1 MSGLRAMLWLMSA
14 APYELPF
21 GAPRRPLTVAEYL
34 ELRETEFR
42 VELVE
47 GQLTVSPPPTPWH
60 SRASYLLTS
69 ALSEA
74 VPSGWEVYQEVGV
87 DLELAPVDQP
97 AFVRIPDLTVVRAEA
112 VRRLRA
118 EGGIFRAADALL
130 VVEVLSP
137 GTIRTD
143 QVVKRDEYAD
153 AGIPH
158 YWIVDIREPVSIKT
172 FRQAGEFGY
181 ADGEEITGAFRTDEP
196 FRFEVDLSR
205 LV

>member
-1 MSGLRAMLWLMSA
+1 MAVSA
-14 APYELPF
+14 APYELPS
-21 GAPRRPLTVAEYL
+21 GALRRPLTVAEYL
-34 ELRETEFR
+34 ELAETEFR

-47 GQLTVSPPPTPWH
+47 GHLTVSPPPTPWH

-69 ALSEA
+69 ALRDA
-74 VPSGWEVYQEVGV
+74 LPSGWEVYQEVGV
-87 DLELAPVDQP
+87 DLDLAPVDQP
-97 AFVRIPDLTVVRAEA
+97 AFVRIPDLTVVRADA

-118 EGGIFRAADALL
+118 EGGIFRASDALL
-130 VVEVLSP
+130 LVEVLSP

-158 YWIVDIREPVSIKT
+158 YWIVDIREPVSVTT
-172 FRQAGEFGY
+172 FQQAGEFGY
-181 ADGEEITGAFRTDEP
+181 ADGHEVTGVFRIAEP
-196 FRFEVDLSR
+196 FPFEVELSG